1 MTMSRMN
8 NEEMQSMMREMMEKM
23 FANMTSDDKIEM
35 MMGMMGKMKE
45 GINMEEMMPKMMMA
59 MMSAEEAGGMK
70 EMMAKMRQGG
80 EEKESMMPEM
90 MLKGMMPHCI
100 KMMMPAIAKDKR
112 ADLVFSIVSALKEQA
127 TSGMS
132 GEEKAAFVAKIVESV
147 KA

>member
-1 MTMSRMN
+1 MN
-8 NEEMQSMMREMMEKM
+8 QDEMQNIMREMMGQM
-23 FANMTSDDKIEM
+23 FANMTSEDKIEM
-35 MMGMMGKMKE
+35 MMGMMDKMKE

-59 MMSAEEAGGMK
+59 MMSAEKGTGGMK
-70 EMMAKMRQGG
+70 EMMAKMLQAG

-112 ADLVFSIVSALKEQA
+112 ADLVTNLVSALMEQA

-132 GEEKAAFVAKIVESV
+132 GEEKAAFVAKTIETV
-147 KA
+147 KV

>member
-1 MTMSRMN
+1 
-8 NEEMQSMMREMMEKM
+8 
-23 FANMTSDDKIEM
+23 M

-59 MMSAEEAGGMK
+59 MMNAEEAGGMK
-70 EMMAKMRQGG
+70 EMMVKMRQGG

-100 KMMMPAIAKDKR
+100 KMMMPAIGKDKR
-112 ADLVFSIVSALKEQA
+112 AELVSSIVSTLKEQA
-127 TSGMS
+127 TRGMS
-132 GEEKAAFVAKIVESV
+132 GEEQAAFVAKIVESV